1 MVSDCFGGG
10 SHIASDLL
18 CMTIKLN
25 YNKKIYSVDEPEGIR
40 FSLGGLRG
48 YRWSE
53 KGSLLKRC
61 KGVLWCGLLAIGI
74 ASPAA
79 KRGISPL
86 DGTGVVISGNDG
98 RKRAD
103 GRLWSLVKFIMSPA
117 PNTFVITAECT
128 SVEVSGSNGLKRA
141 VNYERG
147 LVKDIPPP
155 ALGPVAFVEVDGTGV
170 VASGSNGLKR
180 AFACAAGLAK

>member
-1 MVSDCFGGG
+1 MEGFF
-10 SHIASDLL
+10 HIAFDLL

-25 YNKKIYSVDEPEGIR
+25 YNKKIYSVDEPEGDR

-98 RKRAD
+98 RKRA
-103 GRLWSLVKFIMSPA
+103 GSQVWGLLQFIISPA
-117 PNTFVITAECT
+117 LDFFVTLKCT